1 MGSFAYGFSPLG
13 GIEPFT
19 LSFDIRN
26 IRRRGNIVTQHV
38 LFIVT
43 NAAIIGPHN
52 RKTGFFFAEVAHPF
66 EVLDKAGIAV
76 EFASIAGGWTPYDA
90 YDEKD
95 QAQKNFLESKA
106 FRRLNRSRKL
116 SEVDAADYDAI
127 LVPGGL
133 GPMVDIARNAE
144 VQKAIVRSWTTGKFV
159 TAVCHGP
166 CSLLG
171 VDLGDGAPFV
181 RGKKLTAFSK
191 KEEYDYAREDV
202 PYELEDALRAEGAE
216 YSSTAN
222 WQPKMVVD
230 GRLMTGQNP
239 ASAGPMAK
247 ELLAALK
254 KLT

>member
-1 MGSFAYGFSPLG
+1 
-13 GIEPFT
+13 
-19 LSFDIRN
+19 
-26 IRRRGNIVTQHV
+26 VTQHV

-66 EVLDKAGIAV
+66 EVLNDAGIAV
-76 EFASIAGGWTPYDA
+76 EFASLSGGWTPYDA
-90 YDEKD
+90 YDETD
-95 QAQKNFLESKA
+95 PAQKAFFQSAA

-133 GPMVDIARNAE
+133 GPMVDVARNSD
-144 VQKAIVRSWTTGKFV
+144 VQKAVVRSWSTGKFV

-181 RGKKLTAFSK
+181 RGKRLTAFSK
-191 KEEYDYAREDV
+191 KEEYDYARDDV
-202 PYELEDALRAEGAE
+202 PYELEDALRAEGAD
-216 YSSTAN
+216 YSSAEN
-222 WQPKMVVD
+222 WQPKVVVD

-247 ELLAALK
+247 ELAAALK
-254 KLT
+254 KLA

>member
-1 MGSFAYGFSPLG
+1 
-13 GIEPFT
+13 
-19 LSFDIRN
+19 
-26 IRRRGNIVTQHV
+26 VTQHV

-43 NAAIIGPHN
+43 NAAIIGPRS

-66 EVLDKAGIAV
+66 EVLDEAGIAV

-95 QAQKNFLESKA
+95 EAQKKFLESKA

-116 SEVDAADYDAI
+116 SDVDAADDDAI
-127 LVPGGL
+127 LIPGGL

-144 VQKAIVRSWTTGKFV
+144 VQKAVVRSWSTGKIV

-171 VDLGDGAPFV
+171 VDLGDGVPFV

-191 KEEYDYAREDV
+191 KEEFDYARDDVV

-216 YSSTAN
+216 YSSTEN
-222 WQPKMVVD
+222 WKPKVVVD

-247 ELLAALK
+247 ELLAALTK
-254 KLT
+254 RA